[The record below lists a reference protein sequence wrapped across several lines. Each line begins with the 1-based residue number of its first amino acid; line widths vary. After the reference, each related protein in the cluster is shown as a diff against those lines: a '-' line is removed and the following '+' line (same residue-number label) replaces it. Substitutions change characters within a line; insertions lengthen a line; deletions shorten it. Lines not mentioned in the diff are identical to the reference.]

1 MIQIIHEA
9 LNWTENHCNET
20 KKKYD
25 MLKGYDSFMDL
36 VDAYVAGAQYIQN
49 ELEKAKAKLREKS
62 LVENVDEN
70 AEQGLV
76 AIKNESAFEAYE
88 EGIKMIDEILKL

>member
-62 LVENVDEN
+62 LEENVEET

-88 EGIKMIDEILKL
+88 EAIKMIDEILNL

>member
-1 MIQIIHEA
+1 MIQIMHEA

-49 ELEKAKAKLREKS
+49 ELEKARKKLREKS
-62 LVENVDEN
+62 LEENVVET

-76 AIKNESAFEAYE
+76 AIKNESAFAAYE
-88 EGIKMIDEILKL
+88 EAIKMIDEILKL

>member
-62 LVENVDEN
+62 LEENVVETT
-70 AEQGLV
+70 EQGLV